1 MYAPERQQEI
11 LRRVRAAG
19 RGEVAT
25 LAEDL
30 AVTSET
36 VRRDLDALER
46 QGLIRRVHGGALPI
60 ERLRFEPGVSERAAA
75 MAAEKNRIAKA
86 ALDLLPREGAVLIDA
101 GTTSARFAD
110 LFPDDR
116 ELTVVTNAL
125 PIALTLSTRS
135 RLNVLTTGGRVRGR
149 TLAQVDRWALRS
161 LAEIRVDVAFVATNG
176 VSVDGGLTT
185 PDLAEAAVKEAMI
198 AAANRVV
205 LLADHTKVG
214 DDHFCRF
221 ADISQID
228 VFVTDSGLDTEAV
241 DALTQAGVEVVLA

>member
-25 LAEDL
+25 LAEGL

-46 QGLIRRVHGGALPI
+46 QGLIRRVHGGALPV
-60 ERLRFEPGVSERAAA
+60 EQLRFERAVSERATA
-75 MAAEKNRIAKA
+75 MAAEKAQIAKA
-86 ALDLLPREGAVLIDA
+86 ALDYVPRQGAVLIDA
-101 GTTSARFAD
+101 GTTTARLAD

-116 ELTVVTNAL
+116 DLTVVTNAL
-125 PIALTLSTRS
+125 PIALTLSTRP
-135 RLNVLTTGGRVRGR
+135 RLTVLTAGGRVRGR
-149 TLAQVDRWALRS
+149 TLAEVDRWALRS

-185 PDLAEAAVKEAMI
+185 ADLAEAAVKEAMI

-214 DDHFCRF
+214 DDQFCRF
-221 ADISQID
+221 ADISQVDI
-228 VFVTDSGLDTEAV
+228 FVTDSGLGAEAV
-241 DALTQAGVEVVLA
+241 DGFRQAGVELVLA